1 MEKRSKEEGL
11 GGGSW
16 FWHWGDRPLATG
28 KLITD
33 EHRCSETY
41 DALQESCCLCWGM
54 SKLSATI
61 LKCETQTEAAQTT
74 IQQTLTCHHAKQETR
89 VLWEH
94 TYSRAATPLLCQA
107 TAWSTWE
114 QRSHTTSK
122 YSLQKSHVQFK
133 HCVNR
138 EHLSCALP

>member
-1 MEKRSKEEGL
+1 MEKRSKEEGWE
-11 GGGSW
+11 GGW
-16 FWHWGDRPLATG
+16 FWHRGDRPLATG

-33 EHRCSETY
+33 EHRRSETY
-41 DALQESCCLCWGM
+41 DALQESCWLCWGM
-54 SKLSATI
+54 SELSATI
-61 LKCETQTEAAQTT
+61 LKCETQTEAARTT
-74 IQQTLTCHHAKQETR
+74 IQQILSCHRAKQETR

-94 TYSRAATPLLCQA
+94 TYSHAATLVTPEV

-122 YSLQKSHVQFK
+122 YFLQKSHVLFK

-138 EHLSCALP
+138 EHLSCALS